1 MSSHRLKTEKKYL
14 YELHII
20 FQETDGKLRRQS
32 KLGLLRYLSSPLGQG
47 LPRVLEP
54 PAVIRILAVAP
65 GPVLAF
71 RPRIILLPAA
81 GRRRGRVVRIP
92 RMRLLREV
100 VRIFAVAASAIAA
113 SRPAASGRAA
123 AASRRRW
130 TFLTRRFF
138 ARRFLLVAVQ
148 VVGGRNHRREDDLA
162 SGTVIRG
169 FFAADS
175 ALIR

>member
-1 MSSHRLKTEKKYL
+1 LWIRNFNHNNRV
-14 YELHII
+14 
-20 FQETDGKLRRQS
+20 
-32 KLGLLRYLSSPLGQG
+32 RYLRSPLGQG
-47 LPRVLEP
+47 LPRVLKP
-54 PAVIRILAVAP
+54 PAVIRILAIAP

-81 GRRRGRVVRIP
+81 ACRRCRVVRVP
-92 RMRLLREV
+92 GMRLLREV
-100 VRIFAVAASAIAA
+100 VRIFAVAASAVAA

-123 AASRRRW
+123 ASRRRR

-138 ARRFLLVAVQ
+138 ARRFLLVTVQ